1 MTSTSDASVRKEG
14 ALTRLV
20 RACAEH
26 PWRTVGVW
34 LVILVAVF
42 AANASFGGKLV
53 NNTTIPGSEA
63 QAATDLLEE
72 RFPEVA
78 GDASQI
84 VFSSDT
90 PLTDEEGR
98 EAVAAASEAASEV
111 PGVIDVG
118 DPYEQRAGALSE
130 DGTIGFVN
138 VQFDEKASELDNE
151 QIAQLQEDVFA
162 ATEDSSVQV
171 ELGGPVIEAEM
182 VETHTADAIGFGG
195 AILVLLIVLGSVVAM
210 ALPIMLAIVSIG
222 VGMSL
227 LMLAAAVY
235 DFHTITPILAV
246 MIGLGVAIDYALFIV
261 MRFRQELARGKSPV
275 EASVTAGSTAGRAVI
290 FAGSTVAIS
299 ISGLALVGIPFV
311 ALMGYGTAIAVIVA
325 AFTAVTLLPAVL
337 AKVGHGVDKLRL
349 PWVNPHRISTPQNGL
364 VSRLA
369 RGAERR
375 PRMVLLGTLA
385 VVATL
390 AIPVMSINIG
400 TADAGTA
407 PSSTTQRQAY
417 DLLAEGFG
425 PGFNGPLFVA
435 VDQGDDPDATNA
447 LAKAFSETEG
457 VANVAPPVINDAGD
471 TAQIAVYPSTSP
483 QSEETAAL
491 VETLRDE
498 VVPTALEGS
507 TAEAYVGGTT
517 AANEDIATKLT
528 ERFPLFL
535 LFIVGITALVLTMAF
550 RSIVIALKAA
560 LTTGLSALA
569 AFGALVAVFEW
580 GWVQGIV
587 GLDQTG
593 PTASFLPVI
602 VLSILFGL
610 SMDYEVFLASR
621 IREEY
626 VKGGDAKAAVSE
638 GVRGVGRVIMAAA
651 VIMGVVF
658 SAFVLT
664 DDRTVKS
671 FGFGLAVAIL
681 VDALIVRMLLVP
693 AVMHLLGKHAWYIPR
708 WLDKVLPR
716 LTIEPEEHDEESS
729 VPADSSSDGSDDSD
743 EREDDKELVPVG

>member
-1 MTSTSDASVRKEG
+1 MTSTTDAPVRQKG
-14 ALTRLV
+14 ALARLV

-34 LVILVAVF
+34 LTIVVAVF
-42 AANASFGGKLV
+42 VANATFGGKLV

-63 QAATDLLEE
+63 QTATDLLEQ

-78 GDASQI
+78 GDSATI
-84 VFSSDT
+84 VFSSKT
-90 PLTDEEGR
+90 PLTDTDGR
-98 EAVAAASEAASEV
+98 EAVAAATEAASKV

-118 DPYEQRAGALSE
+118 DPYKQDAGALSE

-138 VQFDEKASELDNE
+138 VQFDKKASELDNE
-151 QIAQLQEDVFA
+151 QIVQIREDVQA
-162 ATEDSSVQV
+162 SVEDSPVQV
-171 ELGGPVIEAEM
+171 ELGGPVIEAEL
-182 VETHTADAIGFGG
+182 VDSHTSDALGFGA
-195 AILVLLIVLGSVVAM
+195 AILVLLLVLGTVVAM
-210 ALPIMLAIVSIG
+210 ALPIMLALVSIG

-227 LMLAAAVY
+227 LMIAAAFY

-325 AFTAVTLLPAVL
+325 VCTAVTLLPAVL
-337 AKVGHGVDKLRL
+337 AKVGHGIDKVRL
-349 PWVNPHRISTPQNGL
+349 PWVKKDKMASPNGL
-364 VSRLA
+364 VARLA
-369 RGAERR
+369 RGVERR
-375 PRMVLLGTLA
+375 PRAVLLGCLA
-385 VVATL
+385 VIATL
-390 AIPVMSINIG
+390 AIPVLSINIG

-417 DLLAEGFG
+417 DLMAEGFG
-425 PGFNGPLFVA
+425 PGINGPLYVV
-435 VDQGDDPDATNA
+435 VDQGDDPAATTA
-447 LAKAFSETEG
+447 LAEAFTETDG
-457 VANVAPPVINDAGD
+457 VAAVAPPVVNEAGD
-471 TAQIAVYPSTSP
+471 TAMIAVYPATSP

-491 VETLRDE
+491 VDTLRDD
-498 VVPTALEGS
+498 VVPSALEGS
-507 TAEAYVGGTT
+507 TAKAYVGGST
-517 AANEDIATKLT
+517 AANEDIATKLID
-528 ERFPLFL
+528 RFPLFL

-580 GWVQGIV
+580 GWLQGLV

-658 SAFVLT
+658 AAFVLT
-664 DDRTVKS
+664 HDRTVKS
-671 FGFGLAVAIL
+671 FGLGLAVAIL

-693 AVMHLLGKHAWYIPR
+693 AIMHLLGKRAWYIPR

-716 LTIEPEEHDEESS
+716 LTIEPEEHDEETS
-729 VPADSSSDGSDDSD
+729 ASSDEDSD
-743 EREDDKELVPVG
+743 ELDDDRELVPVG

>member
-1 MTSTSDASVRKEG
+1 
-14 ALTRLV
+14 
-20 RACAEH
+20 
-26 PWRTVGVW
+26 VW

-325 AFTAVTLLPAVL
+325 VFTAVTLLPAVL

-417 DLLAEGFG
+417 DLLAQGFG

>member
-1 MTSTSDASVRKEG
+1 MTSTPDASVRKKG

-63 QAATDLLEE
+63 QAATDLLEQ

-78 GDASQI
+78 GDAAQI

-90 PLTDEEGR
+90 PLTDEAGR
-98 EAVAAASEAASEV
+98 EAVAAATEAASEV

-118 DPYEQRAGALSE
+118 DPYEQRAGALSK

-227 LMLAAAVY
+227 LMLAAAFY

-325 AFTAVTLLPAVL
+325 VFTAVTLLPAVL
-337 AKVGHGVDKLRL
+337 AKVGHGIDRFRL
-349 PWVNPHRISTPQNGL
+349 PWAKKGQSTATKGL
-364 VSRLA
+364 VPAIA
-369 RGAERR
+369 RGVARR

-385 VVATL
+385 VIAAM
-390 AIPVMSINIG
+390 AIPVFSINIG

-435 VDQGDDPDATNA
+435 VDQGDDTAATQS

-457 VANVAPPVINDAGD
+457 VAAVAAPVVNEAGD
-471 TAQIAVYPSTSP
+471 TAQIAVYPTTSP

-491 VETLRDE
+491 VDTLRDE
-498 VVPTALEGS
+498 VVPAALEGS

-517 AANEDIATKLT
+517 AANEDIASKLT

-580 GWVQGIV
+580 GWLQSIV

-626 VKGGDAKAAVSE
+626 VKSGDAKAAVSE

-671 FGFGLAVAIL
+671 FGLGLAVAIL

-693 AVMHLLGKHAWYIPR
+693 AVMHLLGKRAWYIPR
-708 WLDKVLPR
+708 WLDRVLPR
-716 LTIEPEEHDEESS
+716 LTIEPEEHDEETSAGSGS
-729 VPADSSSDGSDDSD
+729 VSSDEDSD
-743 EREDDKELVPVG
+743 ELEDDKELVPVG